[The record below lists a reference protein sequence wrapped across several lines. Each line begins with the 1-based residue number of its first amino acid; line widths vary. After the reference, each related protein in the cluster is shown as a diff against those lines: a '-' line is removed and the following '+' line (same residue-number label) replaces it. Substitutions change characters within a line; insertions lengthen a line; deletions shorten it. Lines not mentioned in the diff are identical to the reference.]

1 MSAGPA
7 AQLPLVA
14 CEPYGARLT
23 LRACVAR
30 WRGRCGEANFWL
42 GVGRANTVKCVDCG
56 AGRQRAEGEGEGEG
70 AATTLQPAPAPTAEP
85 RVRVKAMVRDT
96 SADTRPPQIVS
107 PANAGAGMTGT
118 SATTAAIEGEGEGD
132 QLPLCRCGCG
142 REVRREGNLY
152 AELACWR
159 RHRMATLVDQVCTEC
174 GATYQCPQAVHHLRM
189 FCDPCGEA
197 RRAGRNRTEEN
208 R

>member
-1 MSAGPA
+1 MVNQAHPA
-7 AQLPLVA
+7 TPLPLVV

-23 LRACVAR
+23 PRACVAR

-42 GVGRANTVKCVDCG
+42 GVGRADTVKCVDCG
-56 AGRQRAEGEGEGEG
+56 AGRQRAEGEGEGV
-70 AATTLQPAPAPTAEP
+70 P
-85 RVRVKAMVRDT
+85 
-96 SADTRPPQIVS
+96 
-107 PANAGAGMTGT
+107 
-118 SATTAAIEGEGEGD
+118 
-132 QLPLCRCGCG
+132 LPFCRCGCG
-142 REVRREGNLY
+142 RRVRRECNLY

-159 RHRMATLVDQVCTEC
+159 RHRMTTLVDQVCTEC